1 MVFCA
6 HGYGEDW
13 KIVFVT
19 KVGDWTNNGALH
31 CPPTGISGEIILW
44 SLAGF
49 TILAAKNVS
58 TCCLPKLG
66 FTMVKDRLKFLSFR
80 KLVPMPNSVRTPFT
94 GSHRVPLFIG

>member
-13 KIVFVT
+13 NIVLVT
-19 KVGDWTNNGALH
+19 KVGGWTYNGALH
-31 CPPTGISGEIILW
+31 CPPTGISGERMLW
-44 SLAGF
+44 SLARF
-49 TILAAKNVS
+49 TILAAKNVF

-66 FTMVKDRLKFLSFR
+66 FTMVKDRLKFLSFCR
-80 KLVPMPNSVRTPFT
+80 FVPMPNKVRTPLT